1 MKKVN
6 LFLVISVA
14 LSLIVC
20 LSGCGGIP
28 TTPTIPSIED
38 DIVYRAFLVGV
49 GDYLYFPDTCG
60 NIDLQGLTY
69 NVDRMRQILEHCK
82 FGLSNTE
89 FSTISYLKDG
99 QATKSNILQGIA
111 STFSGADS
119 NDISYFYYAGHGYR
133 YGNISYLWPVEVS
146 CYSSLKTYISVDEL
160 EQTLSAIPG
169 TKVVFLDSCYSGG
182 FIGKGKE
189 ETKISKE
196 ELESF
201 NEEIINVFSQ
211 AQSKG
216 LLTTNSYKVLTA
228 CNYYQ
233 ESWFIWPI
241 VPGAFDPYGLFS
253 LALCEGC
260 GYDSYTHP
268 YPADGNSNGKITLH
282 EAYTYTYKQV
292 NIEAD
297 YQNALHPDWNID
309 QDTQVY
315 PLNSDFII
323 IEE

>member
-20 LSGCGGIP
+20 LSGCGGI
-28 TTPTIPSIED
+28 PTIPSIED

-133 YGNISYLWPVEVS
+133 YGNIS
-146 CYSSLKTYISVDEL
+146 
-160 EQTLSAIPG
+160 
-169 TKVVFLDSCYSGG
+169 
-182 FIGKGKE
+182 
-189 ETKISKE
+189 
-196 ELESF
+196 
-201 NEEIINVFSQ
+201 
-211 AQSKG
+211 
-216 LLTTNSYKVLTA
+216 
-228 CNYYQ
+228 
-233 ESWFIWPI
+233 
-241 VPGAFDPYGLFS
+241 
-253 LALCEGC
+253 
-260 GYDSYTHP
+260 
-268 YPADGNSNGKITLH
+268 
-282 EAYTYTYKQV
+282 
-292 NIEAD
+292 
-297 YQNALHPDWNID
+297 
-309 QDTQVY
+309 
-315 PLNSDFII
+315 
-323 IEE
+323 

>member
-1 MKKVN
+1 
-6 LFLVISVA
+6 
-14 LSLIVC
+14 
-20 LSGCGGIP
+20 
-28 TTPTIPSIED
+28 
-38 DIVYRAFLVGV
+38 
-49 GDYLYFPDTCG
+49 
-60 NIDLQGLTY
+60 
-69 NVDRMRQILEHCK
+69 MRQILDHCK
-82 FGLSNTE
+82 FGLYNTE
-89 FSTISYLKDG
+89 FSTIAYLKDG
-99 QATKSNILQGIA
+99 QATKSNILQKIA

-119 NDISYFYYAGHGYR
+119 NDISYFYYTGHGSR
-133 YGNISYLWPVEVS
+133 YENTSYLCLVDAS
-146 CYSSLKTYISVDEL
+146 CYSSLEAYISVDEL

-169 TKVVFLDSCYSGG
+169 TKVVFLDTCYSGG

-211 AQSKG
+211 AESKG
-216 LLTTNSYKVLTA
+216 LLTTNQYKVLTA
-228 CNYYQ
+228 CNYAQ

-241 VPGAFDPYGLFS
+241 VPGDFDPYGLFS

-297 YQNALHPDWNID
+297 YFNSLYPDWNIG